1 VKLLDPLNQVQRRAA
16 KMVYYQYASFA
27 NEQLR
32 QMEASEEY
40 KRQKEWS
47 DNVKAE
53 IKELDRG
60 ISVTRSQSEK
70 EDLRRR
76 REKSERFLE
85 ADQKNLKEHEA
96 AVKSFLQQAI
106 SMYAHYME
114 ASNTLDQEIAVR
126 FCGLWFAHFDSE
138 IAAESIKH
146 ALPKISSHKLLFL
159 SHQLTARLGSSKDS
173 EKRSQQFLKQVV
185 EAMCSNHPFHSLF
198 QVMTMRG
205 LAPSPKDARTENNS
219 VDSSTKRRDEAKRI
233 IEIVRLKIKDGALAR
248 PDRFMELMEES
259 FKAYVE
265 WAQYPIKE
273 LNPKN
278 GIFYSIPKN
287 IALFKWSWDGRSKV
301 NKPQRLCIPVITAD
315 IPIEMDGKY
324 LDIPTIHWYERRYTV
339 AGGVHVPKINLCV
352 DTLGR
357 QHRQLVSDI
366 DFPSSYH
373 LSQSEFQFKGEGG
386 QLRLQHHPTAY
397 PCNVMLTF
405 RPHRRR

>member
-1 VKLLDPLNQVQRRAA
+1 VKLLDPLNQIQRRAA

-27 NEQLR
+27 NKQLR

-47 DNVKAE
+47 DKVKAE

-60 ISVTRSQSEK
+60 IAATRSQSEK

-76 REKSERFLE
+76 RERSERFLE
-85 ADQKNLKEHEA
+85 TDEKNLKEHEA

-138 IAAESIKH
+138 VAAESIKH

-159 SHQLTARLGSSKDS
+159 SHQLTARLGSSNDG
-173 EKRSQQFLKQVV
+173 EKRSQHFLKQLV
-185 EAMCSNHPFHSLF
+185 EAMCTFHPFHSLF
-198 QVMTMRG
+198 QVLTMRG
-205 LAPSPKDARTENNS
+205 LPPSSKDARVEKNS
-219 VDSSTKRRDEAKRI
+219 SDNSIKRRDEAKRI
-233 IEIVRLKIKDGALAR
+233 IETVRLKNIDGSLAR

-259 FKAYVE
+259 FAAYVE

-278 GIFYSIPKN
+278 GGWYSIPKST
-287 IALFKWSWDGRSKV
+287 ALFKWTWDGRSKV
-301 NKPQRLCIPVITAD
+301 NKPQRLCVPVATAD

-357 QHRQLVSDI
+357 QHRQLVCDTIFLFLVIS
-366 DFPSSYH
+366 FN
-373 LSQSEFQFKGEGG
+373 LN
-386 QLRLQHHPTAY
+386 L
-397 PCNVMLTF
+397 V
-405 RPHRRR
+405 